1 MLAGG
6 VIPSGAVMVETRA
19 EAQVRLH
26 RSALKEEVKGNGIG
40 RKMVDFIC
48 DEFHPLL

>member
-6 VIPSGAVMVETRA
+6 VIPTGAG
-19 EAQVRLH
+19 AQVRLH